1 MNIIKTDIEGVLIIE
16 PRLFRDSRGYFFESF
31 SEREFEEKVS
41 PILGHSVHF
50 CQDNESM
57 YCQQFDNLKNVADF
71 FEFAAKLMR
80 R

>member
-1 MNIIKTDIEGVLIIE
+1 MTNYEKSIKGGFRKYDKNKMNIIKTEIQGVLIIE
-16 PRLFRDSRGYFFESF
+16 PHLFRDARGYFFKSF

-57 YCQQFDNLKNVADF
+57 SS
-71 FEFAAKLMR
+71 FA
-80 R
+80 